1 MPKMAERKDVMTSNC
16 PGTDSLSLLELAEIA
31 LYTVQKINNYP
42 KSFGKTVENYF
53 HLLYPDE
60 IKAYLM
66 RRTINNRSFSK
77 IGIEKNKE
85 RRALDMSA
93 YARQVR
99 DLRTLCQLLVEQ
111 QEGVLSLISD
121 KLDELEADLS
131 VSDADKEGV
140 LNGK

>member
-1 MPKMAERKDVMTSNC
+1 MQSASSLKYGGYSSN
-16 PGTDSLSLLELAEIA
+16 TENLTLLEFAEIA

-66 RRTINNRSFSK
+66 RQTINAKSFGKASTK
-77 IGIEKNKE
+77 PNQDKE
-85 RRALDMSA
+85 WRALVMSA
-93 YARQVR
+93 QAQQVKEI
-99 DLRTLCQLLVEQ
+99 RTLCKLFVEQ
-111 QEGVLSLISD
+111 QDGILQLISD

-131 VSDADKEGV
+131 VSDAGDGEV
-140 LNGK
+140 SDGK